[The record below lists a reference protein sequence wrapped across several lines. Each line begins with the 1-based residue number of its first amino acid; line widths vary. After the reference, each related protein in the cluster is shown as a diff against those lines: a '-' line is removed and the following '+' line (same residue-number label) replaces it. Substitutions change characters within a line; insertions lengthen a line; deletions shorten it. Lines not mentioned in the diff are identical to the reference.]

1 MEAIPNRAPQKAYIL
16 QPGGTGELALCLQL
30 AVQNKAE
37 DTCFA
42 KDPALVQGVD
52 EEDGRLRD
60 GHEEVADGQVHDEE
74 VGRRAQL
81 LVAGTRRYNR

>member
-1 MEAIPNRAPQKAYIL
+1 M
-16 QPGGTGELALCLQL
+16 G
-30 AVQNKAE
+30 

-60 GHEEVADGQVHDEE
+60 GHEEVADRQVHDEE
-74 VGRRAQL
+74 VGRRPQL
-81 LVAGTRRYNR
+81 LVAETRRVSR